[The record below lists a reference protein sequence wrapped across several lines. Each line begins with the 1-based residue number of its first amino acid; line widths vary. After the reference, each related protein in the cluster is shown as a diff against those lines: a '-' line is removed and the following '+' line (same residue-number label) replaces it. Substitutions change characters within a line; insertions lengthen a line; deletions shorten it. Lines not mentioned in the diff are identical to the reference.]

1 MAKDYYTILGV
12 EKSAT
17 KEEIKKAYK
26 KLAKKYHPDL
36 NKEADAEKKFK
47 EINEA
52 AAVLGDDEKRQRF
65 DQFGTADFTGFGG
78 QGFDSSQ
85 FARGGNFSFDFGD
98 IFDQFFGGSQQRRR
112 GPSRGPDL
120 IYPLE
125 MSLEEVA
132 FGGEKE
138 ILVPRKETC
147 SKCKGSGA
155 KSKNDIETCK
165 GCHGRGTATHTRRT
179 PFGLFQTTGSCRDCG
194 GQGKVIKEYC
204 EICDGEGLIKK
215 NRKIKV
221 DIPKGIATGNKL
233 RISGEGEAGPQG
245 GQRGDLYVAINVL
258 EHDVYERQ
266 HEDVYLEIPIGFVK
280 AVFGGESEVPTL
292 YGKVKMKI
300 PAGTQT
306 HTIFNLRG
314 KGLPSL
320 QGFGKGDQKVRVI
333 VQTPKTLSK
342 KQKEILENF
351 AKEGG
356 DNVQEKGFFSRLKEA
371 F

>member
-1 MAKDYYTILGV
+1 MGKDYYKILGV

-17 KEEIKKAYK
+17 KEQIKKAYK

-36 NKEADAEKKFK
+36 NKDADAEKKFK

-65 DQFGTADFTGFGG
+65 DQFGTADFTGHGG
-78 QGFDSSQ
+78 QGFDFSD

-98 IFDQFFGGSQQRRR
+98 IFDQFFGGRSGRRR

-125 MSLEEVA
+125 ITLDEVA

-147 SKCKGSGA
+147 TKCKGSGA
-155 KSKNDIETCK
+155 KSKSDIETCEA
-165 GCHGRGTATHTRRT
+165 CHGRGTATQTRRT

-194 GQGKVIKEYC
+194 GQGKIIKEYC
-204 EICDGEGLIKK
+204 ETCDGEGLLKK

-221 DIPKGIATGNKL
+221 DIPKGVATGNKL
-233 RISGEGEAGPQG
+233 RIAGEGEAGVQG
-245 GQRGDLYVAINVL
+245 GPRGDLYVAIHVL
-258 EHDVYERQ
+258 EHDLFERQ
-266 HEDVYLEIPIGFVK
+266 REDIYIEIPISFVQ

-300 PAGTQT
+300 PASTQT
-306 HTIFNLRG
+306 NTLFNLRG

-320 QGFGKGDQKVRVI
+320 QGYGKGDQKVRVI
-333 VQTPKTLSK
+333 VQTPKKLNK
-342 KQKEILENF
+342 KQKEILEKF
-351 AKEGG
+351 AKAGG
-356 DNVQEKGFFSRLKEA
+356 DVIQEKGFFSRLKDK